1 MPKISVDNWIKS
13 IFASGSDFF
22 EEKSILSDED
32 IQCLSAYNTEL
43 KKVIGYKVEEGK
55 ITDITTSK
63 QTAWN
68 RTMLHASDAAKKMVE
83 AVDGAAVDLENIP
96 KVSKAGELALKGLAI
111 AGNMLASWAISEGIK
126 LLYDCATASDRLK
139 KSASELSETFASDK
153 ADIEGYK
160 DTPNCR
166 PSNLPIPFF
175 PVLFPSISANFR
187 TSPRKKSY
195 KLIPIRDSEYD
206 SAVSFILQKI
216 RQEAVSN
223 K

>member
-1 MPKISVDNWIKS
+1 MQQKDVDACKATWQDYYDTLDDSEKYIIDVIKNTKDLSKLTSDDLVNANLAARESAINYNYSLNQSSISAK
-13 IFASGSDFF
+13 
-22 EEKSILSDED
+22 
-32 IQCLSAYNTEL
+32 
-43 KKVIGYKVEEGK
+43 
-55 ITDITTSK
+55 
-63 QTAWN
+63 
-68 RTMLHASDAAKKMVE
+68 AA
-83 AVDGAAVDLENIP
+83 N
-96 KVSKAGELALKGLAI
+96 LAIKGLAI